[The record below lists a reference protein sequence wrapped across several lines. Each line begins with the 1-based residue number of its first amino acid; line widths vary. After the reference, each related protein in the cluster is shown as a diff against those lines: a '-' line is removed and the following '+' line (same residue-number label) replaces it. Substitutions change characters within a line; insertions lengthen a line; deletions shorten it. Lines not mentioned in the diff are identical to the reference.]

1 MLYAA
6 ESRNCA
12 TAEDLIHWFLEIG
25 NNECFAAC
33 LFMCYDLLSPDVVL
47 ELAWRH
53 NLIDF
58 AMPYMVQVLKEYID
72 KVWWLRQALSTIML
86 IYSSPSWVL
95 TMSSTSLLI
104 FSASRTVFILF
115 GRVTLK
121 VFICYSQLILTRHVS
136 DETSSVFSYKKTN
149 WKWPI
154 NTHASKS
161 QYFCSLVI
169 NVIAL
174 KPHPDI
180 VHIL

>member
-6 ESRNCA
+6 ESRNNA

-72 KVWWLRQALSTIML
+72 KVCGLQCGLQFPMTGTFTLQPEKAEHVKRRLLS
-86 IYSSPSWVL
+86 
-95 TMSSTSLLI
+95 
-104 FSASRTVFILF
+104 
-115 GRVTLK
+115 G
-121 VFICYSQLILTRHVS
+121 
-136 DETSSVFSYKKTN
+136 
-149 WKWPI
+149 
-154 NTHASKS
+154 
-161 QYFCSLVI
+161 
-169 NVIAL
+169 
-174 KPHPDI
+174 
-180 VHIL
+180 